1 MLAPCCRALGII
13 IFTGL
18 AAFVTHLTA
27 AEEKSGTFYGGKTT
41 EYPHWFK
48 QSFLN
53 FEEDVAEA
61 REAGKRVLL
70 LWHQD
75 GCPYCNALVQRNL
88 AQKDIEAKI
97 RKHFDVVALNMWGDR
112 ELTVDGKTYTEKKF
126 AEALKV
132 QFTPTLIFL
141 NEQGNIILRLNGY
154 LPPRRFT
161 VALDYVA
168 LHKENEIRYRDYVAA
183 KVPPGKKGSLTKE
196 DFFSPAPHNL
206 SKKPQLTAIYFEQ
219 KDCPNCEIL
228 HTRVLADKDTRKLIK
243 HFKNIQLD
251 MWSKQ
256 PIVTPSGEK
265 TTARDWA
272 KALDIKY
279 APTIVFLNQKGKEVI
294 RSEAFFK
301 VFHTQ
306 SMFDYVYSGGYQKQP
321 SFQRYLSDRAD
332 AFIEQGK
339 DVDIWAGANKGAVRH
354 K

>member
-1 MLAPCCRALGII
+1 MQAPCLKPLGII

-27 AEEKSGTFYGGKTT
+27 AEEKPGTFYGGKTT
-41 EYPHWFK
+41 EYPSWFK
-48 QSFLN
+48 ESFLD

-61 REAGKRVLL
+61 GEVGKRVLL
-70 LWHQD
+70 LWYQD
-75 GCPYCNALVQRNL
+75 GCPYCYALVQRNL

-97 RKHFDVVALNMWGDR
+97 RKYFDVIALNLWGDR

-141 NEQGNIILRLNGY
+141 NEQGNSILRLNGY
-154 LPPRRFT
+154 LPPRHFT

-168 LHKENEIRYRDYVAA
+168 LHKEKEIRYRDYVAA
-183 KVPPGKKGSLTKE
+183 KVPPGKKGSLIKE
-196 DFFSPAPHNL
+196 GFFSPPPHNL
-206 SKKPQLTAIYFEQ
+206 RKKPQLTAVYFEQ
-219 KDCPNCEIL
+219 KDCPNCKIL
-228 HTRVLADKDTRKLIK
+228 HTRVLTDKNTRKLVT
-243 HFKNIQLD
+243 HFQNIQLD

-279 APTIVFLNQKGKEVI
+279 APTIVFFNQKGKEVI

-301 VFHTQ
+301 VFHAQ
-306 SMFDYVYSGGYQKQP
+306 SMFDYVYSNSYQKQP
-321 SFQRYLSDRAD
+321 SFQRYISNRAE
-332 AFIEQGK
+332 ALIKQGK
-339 DVDIWAGANKGAVRH
+339 DVDIWIGADRRK
-354 K
+354 